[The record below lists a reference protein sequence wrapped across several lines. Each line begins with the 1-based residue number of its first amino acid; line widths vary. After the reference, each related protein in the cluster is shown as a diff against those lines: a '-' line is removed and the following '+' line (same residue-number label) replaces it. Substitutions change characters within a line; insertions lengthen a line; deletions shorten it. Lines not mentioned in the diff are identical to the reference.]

1 MTAFDTLS
9 LIGSRAAADSLGVDV
24 STVTR
29 YVADGILVPATKL
42 EGRNGAFVFH
52 QSDVRELAAAL
63 AASADVHELVPA
75 GKARELLGVTARRFT
90 ALLAARQLTPAGR
103 LVNGRLLFRLTDIDA
118 MCRELDK

>member
-9 LIGSRAAADSLGVDV
+9 LIGSRAAADRLGVEV

-29 YVADGILVPATKL
+29 YVTDGILVPATKL
-42 EGRNGAFVFH
+42 DSGNGAFVFH

-63 AASADVHELVPA
+63 AASADVPELVPA

-90 ALLAARQLTPAGR
+90 GMLAARQLTPAGR
-103 LVNGRLLFRLTDIDA
+103 LGNGRLLFRLADIDA
-118 MCRELDK
+118 MCRELDR